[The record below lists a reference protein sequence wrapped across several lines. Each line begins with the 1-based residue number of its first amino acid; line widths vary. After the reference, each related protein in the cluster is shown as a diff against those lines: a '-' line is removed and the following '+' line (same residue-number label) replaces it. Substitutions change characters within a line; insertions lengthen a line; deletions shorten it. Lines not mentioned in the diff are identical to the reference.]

1 MIRNGEFTM
10 KKHTI
15 LLLFLCLCLTLCGCG
30 KRGLEQ
36 EPDQWRLEDF
46 DGCMTEDLDSNRDVY
61 LLAEGTEEENT
72 VVVLQGKED
81 GPVIYIV
88 AGVHGDEQAGWRAGN
103 LLKEATIHAGT
114 VYIVSPANRYGAKN
128 DQRRTKESWDL
139 NRSFPGD
146 PEGGDAQRIAHAI
159 FADIQDKQPDLVL
172 DLHEAQPKEDD
183 YEKLGSNY
191 DALGNSIICHSLDG
205 IGEMV
210 LDAML
215 ASEAGKL
222 CSSPLTLYG
231 TPPIGSVNQT
241 VTQEL
246 GVPTITVETLR
257 SEPLAQRV
265 RNQLELVEFIL
276 NYYDMR

>member
-1 MIRNGEFTM
+1 M
-10 KKHTI
+10 KKATA
-15 LLLFLCLCLTLCGCG
+15 LFAALCLCVSVCGCG

-36 EPDQWRLEDF
+36 EPDFWKLADF
-46 DGCMTEDLDSNRDVY
+46 EGCLTEQFDTRREAY
-61 LLAEGTEEENT
+61 LLSQGTDVENT
-72 VVVLQGKED
+72 VQVLQGSQD

-103 LLKEATIHAGT
+103 LLKETTLQSGT
-114 VYIVSPANRYGAKN
+114 LYIVSPANPYGAQQ
-128 DQRRTKESWDL
+128 DQRRTKEEWDL

-146 PEGGDAQRIAHAI
+146 PEGGDAHRIAHAI
-159 FADIQDKQPDLVL
+159 FTDIQDKQPVLVL
-172 DLHEAQPKEDD
+172 DLHEARPKEDD

-191 DALGNSIICHSLDG
+191 DALGNSLICQSLDG
-205 IGEMV
+205 IGELV

-215 ASEAGKL
+215 TSETGEL

-231 TPPIGSVNQT
+231 SPPSGSVNQT
-241 VTQEL
+241 VTQQL
-246 GVPTITVETLR
+246 GIPTITVETLR

-276 NYYDMR
+276 EYYDMR

>member
-1 MIRNGEFTM
+1 M
-10 KKHTI
+10 KKRTI
-15 LLLFLCLCLTLCGCG
+15 LFLFLCLCLTLCGCG

-103 LLKEATIHAGT
+103 LLKEATIQAGT

-139 NRSFPGD
+139 NRSFPGN

-159 FADIQDKQPDLVL
+159 FTDIQDKQPDLVL

-215 ASEAGKL
+215 ASEAGEL

-231 TPPIGSVNQT
+231 TPPVGSVNQT